1 MLDFNFSFSAE
12 ADSRQVYDLII
23 IGGGP
28 AGLSAGLYAAR
39 YKLKTLMIEKAPVAG
54 GQLTATEWVENY
66 PGFPEPVLGK
76 KLAEDM
82 ETQAKFFGLEIVHE
96 DVQSVDLVSSVKE
109 IRTGFNTWKARTV
122 LIATGSS
129 PRRLGVKG
137 EQEFSGRGVSYCAT
151 CDGPFYPDKTVAVV
165 GAGNTAFEES
175 LFIAKYAAKIYI
187 VHRREGFSA
196 DPILIERVKANAK
209 IELLTNKVVE
219 EIDFGSESR
228 KLKLKDTSSGA
239 QSELAVDG
247 LFVFIGSNPNTGLFE
262 DQLNLDEGYIQT
274 DRNHATSAQGVWA
287 AGDVEAKTLRQVATA
302 VGDGALAAYN
312 IHKYIEATQR
322 DA

>member
-1 MLDFNFSFSAE
+1 
-12 ADSRQVYDLII
+12 DLII

-137 EQEFSGRGVSYCAT
+137 EQEFSGGGVSYCAT

-247 LFVFIGSNPNTGLFE
+247 LFVFIGSNPNTRLFE

-312 IHKYIEATQR
+312 IHKYIG
-322 DA
+322 

>member
-39 YKLKTLMIEKAPVAG
+39 YKLKTLMIEKALVAG

>member
-1 MLDFNFSFSAE
+1 
-12 ADSRQVYDLII
+12 
-23 IGGGP
+23 
-28 AGLSAGLYAAR
+28 
-39 YKLKTLMIEKAPVAG
+39 
-54 GQLTATEWVENY
+54 
-66 PGFPEPVLGK
+66 
-76 KLAEDM
+76 
-82 ETQAKFFGLEIVHE
+82 
-96 DVQSVDLVSSVKE
+96 VDLVSSVKE

-247 LFVFIGSNPNTGLFE
+247 LFVFIGSNPNTRLFE

>member
-1 MLDFNFSFSAE
+1 MLDSNFSFSAE

>member
-219 EIDFGSESR
+219 EIDFGSGSR